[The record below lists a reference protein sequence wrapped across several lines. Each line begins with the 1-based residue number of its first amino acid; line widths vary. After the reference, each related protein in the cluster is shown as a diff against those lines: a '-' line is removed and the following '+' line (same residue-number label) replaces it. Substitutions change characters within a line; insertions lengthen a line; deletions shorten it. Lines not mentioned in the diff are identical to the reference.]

1 MDDGYLPHSFSPVE
15 DNNVASQFSG
25 TTISI
30 ASNKWN
36 LKNFKYCEF
45 SPKPKN
51 IFSGI
56 CAVNGEVISGPKLDE
71 HNCEVLQNRKLEDLA
86 LNDLSKEDKFFL
98 TQKIDEYTDPYFA
111 IIKLMD
117 EVINPKADHLLK
129 NLTINGFQV
138 KFQRFWIVQLSVRFQ
153 FLQKLHIPHCRIK
166 SLDFDVL
173 CTSFPNLRDLDLS
186 YSGLRNLTGISNL
199 ENLEKLILRGLDVKR
214 KHHIQDLWELERLE
228 FLDISGYE
236 KIGRNVKLYLLS
248 RKARIS
254 KRMDNLKILD
264 CSFNLMNK
272 RDLKKLLSIHGGLE
286 TISVIGTDIHQLPD
300 SKIPYTTQKIQILRT
315 TTLKKC
321 TEALIHYTTFQNMS
335 GLFLGKLVKYMQ
347 VQLVDNYEAI
357 SRKDLE
363 NAFLAM
369 VRYMGSTADEIC
381 FRVLYTIE
389 PMTRQNR
396 SKIFSREIKK
406 EFMEIL
412 VSKYSQM
419 CHDEYSTGKSKP
431 KSYKLMTW
439 RIFNHIEM
447 ITNCSIPQISQICD
461 LTILEIKKMDQKNI
475 EMPFEALEFLNKF
488 HGFIPSEQVEK
499 FKNDRDLKFSIFGI
513 LGHHETIS
521 DDFEM
526 QCLLKTLEILT
537 GNLKMD
543 AEIFLKFLTSFQL
556 ALHRFRKQPKICA
569 MLLTS
574 FKSILER
581 FERENAGKKLK
592 KEDLEILG
600 QHLCTNN
607 AFKKLL
613 KETIVSFLV
622 SVFYS
627 NENEKT
633 DSEKLGAKNQFV
645 NFIMGII
652 SKIENADE
660 LSGREIFEKIREISD
675 SEDVKSWA
683 NWILEHFENSK
694 ELEVKFMIGSR
705 EVSGLEGS
713 QNSENSENDVFL

>member
-1 MDDGYLPHSFSPVE
+1 MDESYLPHSFSAGGPV
-15 DNNVASQFSG
+15 DVASQFSE
-25 TTISI
+25 TTVRIV
-30 ASNKWN
+30 SNTWN

-56 CAVNGEVISGPKLDE
+56 CAVSGEVISEPNLDE
-71 HNCEVLQNRKLEDLA
+71 HNCEVLKNRKLEDLA
-86 LNDLSKEDKFFL
+86 LNDLSNEQRFFL
-98 TQKIDEYTDPYFA
+98 TEKIDEYTDPYFA
-111 IIKLMD
+111 IIKFLD
-117 EVINPKADHLLK
+117 AIIDPKADHLLT
-129 NLTINGFQV
+129 NLLINGFQV
-138 KFQRFWIVQLSVRFQ
+138 KFQRFWIVQLSFRFQ

-166 SLDFDVL
+166 SLDFDIL
-173 CTSFPNLRDLDLS
+173 CTSFPKLRDLDLS

-300 SKIPYTTQKIQILRT
+300 SKLPYTTQKVQILRT
-315 TTLKKC
+315 TSLKKC
-321 TEALIHYTTFQNMS
+321 TEALIHYTKHQNMS

-369 VRYMGSTADEIC
+369 VKYMGSTTDEIC
-381 FRVLYTIE
+381 FRVLYTVE

-419 CHDEYSTGKSKP
+419 CHDEFSTGKSKP
-431 KSYKLMTW
+431 RSYKLMTW
-439 RIFNHIEM
+439 KIFNHIEM
-447 ITNCSIPQISQICD
+447 ITNCSLPQISQICD

-475 EMPFEALEFLNKF
+475 EMSFGAFEFFNKF
-488 HGFIPSEQVEK
+488 YGFIPVEQAEK
-499 FKNDRDLKFSIFGI
+499 FKNDRDLKFAIFGI

-521 DDFEM
+521 DVFEM

-543 AEIFLKFLTSFQL
+543 AEIFLKFLTSFQF
-556 ALHRFRKQPKICA
+556 ALHRFRKHPKICA

-574 FKSILER
+574 FKGILER
-581 FERENAGKKLK
+581 FEKENAGKKLK

-600 QHLCTNN
+600 
-607 AFKKLL
+607 
-613 KETIVSFLV
+613 
-622 SVFYS
+622 
-627 NENEKT
+627 
-633 DSEKLGAKNQFV
+633 
-645 NFIMGII
+645 
-652 SKIENADE
+652 
-660 LSGREIFEKIREISD
+660 
-675 SEDVKSWA
+675 
-683 NWILEHFENSK
+683 
-694 ELEVKFMIGSR
+694 
-705 EVSGLEGS
+705 
-713 QNSENSENDVFL
+713 

>member
-1 MDDGYLPHSFSPVE
+1 MDESYLPHSFSAGGPV
-15 DNNVASQFSG
+15 DVASQFSE
-25 TTISI
+25 TTVRIV
-30 ASNKWN
+30 SNTWN

-56 CAVNGEVISGPKLDE
+56 CAVSGEVISEPNLDE
-71 HNCEVLQNRKLEDLA
+71 HNCEVLKNRKLEDLA
-86 LNDLSKEDKFFL
+86 LNDLSNEQRFFL
-98 TQKIDEYTDPYFA
+98 TEKIDEYTDPYFA
-111 IIKLMD
+111 IIKFLD
-117 EVINPKADHLLK
+117 AIIDPKADHLLT
-129 NLTINGFQV
+129 NLLINGFQV
-138 KFQRFWIVQLSVRFQ
+138 KFQRFWIVQLSFRFQ

-166 SLDFDVL
+166 SLDFDIL
-173 CTSFPNLRDLDLS
+173 CTSFPKLRDLDLS

-236 KIGRNVKLYLLS
+236 LQFYKASKFCVIFISNLILKNTLKNDVAEVFEISRPPMGKLGHNQFRLKNIVSRLIFYGKKIGRNVKLYLLS

-300 SKIPYTTQKIQILRT
+300 SKLPYTTQKVQILRT
-315 TTLKKC
+315 TSLKKC
-321 TEALIHYTTFQNMS
+321 TEALIHYTKHQNMS

-369 VRYMGSTADEIC
+369 VKYMGSTTDEIC
-381 FRVLYTIE
+381 FRVLYTVE

-419 CHDEYSTGKSKP
+419 CHDEFSTGKSKP
-431 KSYKLMTW
+431 RSYKLMTW
-439 RIFNHIEM
+439 KIFNHIEM
-447 ITNCSIPQISQICD
+447 ITNCSLPQISQICD

-475 EMPFEALEFLNKF
+475 EMSFGAFEFFNKF
-488 HGFIPSEQVEK
+488 YGFIPVEQAEK
-499 FKNDRDLKFSIFGI
+499 FKNDRDLKFAIFGI

-521 DDFEM
+521 DVFEM

-543 AEIFLKFLTSFQL
+543 AEIFLKFLTSFQF
-556 ALHRFRKQPKICA
+556 ALHRFRKHPKICA

-574 FKSILER
+574 FKGILER
-581 FERENAGKKLK
+581 FEKENAGKKLK

-600 QHLCTNN
+600 IRVLCY
-607 AFKKLL
+607 
-613 KETIVSFLV
+613 FLV
-622 SVFYS
+622 
-627 NENEKT
+627 
-633 DSEKLGAKNQFV
+633 
-645 NFIMGII
+645 
-652 SKIENADE
+652 KIN
-660 LSGREIFEKIREISD
+660 
-675 SEDVKSWA
+675 
-683 NWILEHFENSK
+683 
-694 ELEVKFMIGSR
+694 GS
-705 EVSGLEGS
+705 S
-713 QNSENSENDVFL
+713 

>member
-1 MDDGYLPHSFSPVE
+1 MVESYLPHSFCAGGPV
-15 DNNVASQFSG
+15 DVASQFSE
-25 TTISI
+25 TTVRIV
-30 ASNKWN
+30 SNTWN

-56 CAVNGEVISGPKLDE
+56 CAVSGEVISEPNLDE
-71 HNCEVLQNRKLEDLA
+71 HNCEVLKNRKLEDLA
-86 LNDLSKEDKFFL
+86 LNDLSNEQRFFL
-98 TQKIDEYTDPYFA
+98 TEKIDEYTDPYFA
-111 IIKLMD
+111 IIKFLD
-117 EVINPKADHLLK
+117 AIIDPKADHLLT
-129 NLTINGFQV
+129 NLLINGFQV
-138 KFQRFWIVQLSVRFQ
+138 KFQRFWIV
-153 FLQKLHIPHCRIK
+153 
-166 SLDFDVL
+166 
-173 CTSFPNLRDLDLS
+173 
-186 YSGLRNLTGISNL
+186 
-199 ENLEKLILRGLDVKR
+199 
-214 KHHIQDLWELERLE
+214 QDLWELERLE

-300 SKIPYTTQKIQILRT
+300 SKLPYTTQKVQILRT
-315 TTLKKC
+315 TSLKKC
-321 TEALIHYTTFQNMS
+321 TEALIHYTKHQNMS

-369 VRYMGSTADEIC
+369 VKYMGSTTDEIC
-381 FRVLYTIE
+381 FRVLYTVE

-419 CHDEYSTGKSKP
+419 CHDEFSTGKSKP
-431 KSYKLMTW
+431 RSYKLMTW
-439 RIFNHIEM
+439 KIFNHIEM
-447 ITNCSIPQISQICD
+447 ITNCSLPQISQICD

-475 EMPFEALEFLNKF
+475 EMSFGAFEFFNKF
-488 HGFIPSEQVEK
+488 YGFIPVEQAEK
-499 FKNDRDLKFSIFGI
+499 FKNDRDLKFAIFGI

-521 DDFEM
+521 DVFEM

-543 AEIFLKFLTSFQL
+543 AEIFLKFLTSFQF
-556 ALHRFRKQPKICA
+556 ALHRFRKHPKICA

-574 FKSILER
+574 FKGILER
-581 FERENAGKKLK
+581 FEKENAGKKLK

-600 QHLCTNN
+600 QHLCTKN

-622 SVFYS
+622 YNGYYEYYGYFGCNGYY
-627 NENEKT
+627 
-633 DSEKLGAKNQFV
+633 GYY
-645 NFIMGII
+645 
-652 SKIENADE
+652 
-660 LSGREIFEKIREISD
+660 
-675 SEDVKSWA
+675 
-683 NWILEHFENSK
+683 
-694 ELEVKFMIGSR
+694 
-705 EVSGLEGS
+705 GLYGCYGYYGY
-713 QNSENSENDVFL
+713 QLDW